1 MVKLAA
7 SLRDWLAFLE
17 SEGKLKTISKEV
29 NLKFEMPALIKKL
42 DGKSAVKFKQPKGY
56 DIPVVSGLAYDRD
69 LFAKALDTNKGGIAQ
84 KISEYQKQPLPCR
97 VVPKE
102 DAPVMENININ
113 DVDLLKFPIPIHH
126 LKDAG
131 QYITA
136 GLLICKDPETGKR
149 NVSIHR
155 LQIFSKNE
163 MGVLILPRHLWHCY
177 MKAEKKNQPLDVAIV
192 IGVDPILLLASQTI
206 VPLGVDEL
214 EIANALKGGEQRL
227 VKCQTVD
234 LEVPAE
240 AEIVLEGKL
249 LPKVRKVE
257 GPFGEFPKYYGPASE
272 KPVIEIT
279 AICHRDNPIYHTILP
294 ATKEHLLLGGL
305 AREATLYEMIKQ
317 TVPTVKDVH
326 LTFGGVCRYHAV
338 ISIDKKHEGE
348 AKNAM
353 FAAFASMQE
362 IKHVVV
368 VDTDVD
374 IFDMEEV
381 EWAIATRCQMAQDS
395 MLVSGS
401 LGSKLDPST
410 KDGISDKMGIDAT
423 CPLDAPPEQYETI
436 KIPGYDEIDLANYI
450 DKE

>member
-1 MVKLAA
+1 M
-7 SLRDWLAFLE
+7 RDWLAYLE
-17 SEGKLKTISKEV
+17 NEGKIKTVSKEIS
-29 NLKFEMPALIKKL
+29 LKFEMPAVIKKL
-42 DGKSAVKFKQPKGY
+42 DGKAAVKFKKPKGY
-56 DIPVVSGLAYDRD
+56 NIPVVSGIAYDRD
-69 LFAKALDTNKGGIAQ
+69 LFAKALGTTKNNVAR
-84 KISEYQKQPLPCR
+84 KISECQKQPIPCQ
-97 VVPKE
+97 VVTRE
-102 DAPVMENININ
+102 EAPVMKNINID
-113 DVDLLKFPIPIHH
+113 DVNLMTLPIPIHH
-126 LKDAG
+126 EKDAG
-131 QYITA
+131 HYITA

-155 LQIFSKNE
+155 LQVFSKNE
-163 MGVLILPRHLWHCY
+163 IGILILPRHLSQLY
-177 MKAEKKNQPLDVAIV
+177 MKAEKKNEPLDIAIA
-192 IGVDPILLLASQTI
+192 IGVDPVLLLASQAI

-214 EIANALKGGEQRL
+214 EIANAIKNGGQKL

-234 LEVPAE
+234 VEVPAE

-272 KPVIEIT
+272 KPVIKIT
-279 AICHRDNPIYHTILP
+279 AICHRDEPIYHTILP

-305 AREATLYEMIKQ
+305 AREATLYELVKQ

-326 LTFGGVCRYHAV
+326 LTIGGTCRYHAV

-362 IKHVVV
+362 VKHVVV
-368 VDTDVD
+368 VDSDVD
-374 IFDMEEV
+374 IFDIEEV
-381 EWAIATRCQMAQDS
+381 EWAIATRCQMAKDI

-410 KDGISDKMGIDAT
+410 NDGISDKMGIDAT
-423 CPLDAPPEQYETI
+423 CPLNAPPEKYETI
-436 KIPGYDEIDLANYI
+436 KIPGYEELNIEDYLDNE
-450 DKE
+450 

>member
-1 MVKLAA
+1 MVT
-7 SLRDWLAFLE
+7 SLRDWLAYLE
-17 SEGKLKTISKEV
+17 NEGKLKTVSREV
-29 NLKFEMPALIKKL
+29 SLKFEMPAVIKKL
-42 DGKSAVKFKQPKGY
+42 DGKAAVKLNNPKGY
-56 DIPVVSGLAYDRD
+56 NIPVVSGIAYDRD
-69 LFAKALDTNKGGIAQ
+69 LFAKALGTNKNNIAQ
-84 KISEYQKQPLPCR
+84 KISECQKNIIPCQ
-97 VVPKE
+97 VVTRE
-102 DAPVMENININ
+102 EAPVMENVNTDN
-113 DVDLLKFPIPIHH
+113 VDLMKLPIPIHH
-126 LKDAG
+126 EKDAG
-131 QYITA
+131 HYITA

-155 LQIFSKNE
+155 LQVFSKNE
-163 MGVLILPRHLWHCY
+163 MGILILPRHLWQFY
-177 MKAEKKNQPLDVAIV
+177 MKAEKKNQPLDIAIA
-192 IGVDPILLLASQTI
+192 IGVDPVLLLASQTI

-214 EIANALKGGEQRL
+214 EIANALKNGSQKL

-234 LEVPAE
+234 VEVPAE

-279 AICHRDNPIYHTILP
+279 AICHRNEQIYHTILP

-305 AREATLYEMIKQ
+305 AREATLYELVKQ

-326 LTFGGVCRYHAV
+326 LTIGGTCRYHAV
-338 ISIDKKHEGE
+338 ISIEKKHEGE

-362 IKHVVV
+362 VKHVVV
-368 VDTDVD
+368 VDSDVD

-381 EWAIATRCQMAQDS
+381 EWAIATRCQMGKDT

-410 KDGISDKMGIDAT
+410 DDGISDKMGIDAT
-423 CPLDAPPEQYETI
+423 CPLDAPPDKYETI
-436 KIPGYDEIDLANYI
+436 KIPGFEELNIEDYL